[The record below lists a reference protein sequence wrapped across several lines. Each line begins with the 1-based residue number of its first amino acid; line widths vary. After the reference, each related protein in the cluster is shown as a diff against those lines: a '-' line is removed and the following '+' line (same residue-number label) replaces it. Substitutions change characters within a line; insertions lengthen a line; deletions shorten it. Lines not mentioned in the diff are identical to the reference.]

1 MKGIITAILLS
12 ACLYLQAQH
21 YVDSHDPNEIKSL
34 ISKDSE
40 TFGFG
45 GADMKIG
52 DIAGNRSLILGASG
66 GVIVN
71 RSYFLGLAGYGMIT
85 ANEINGLI
93 PTETTPV
100 EKKLNLY
107 GGYGGMLFGFTL
119 WTKEPV
125 HLHFPFLVGAGAFEV
140 VDNNFFNNNFDTDFS
155 IEKSAFFIGEPGA
168 QIEFNITE
176 KFRLGAGVSYRMV
189 KGLDMV
195 NLTDDDLS
203 GLSTNISVRF
213 GQF

>member
-1 MKGIITAILLS
+1 MRNIIILS
-12 ACLYLQAQH
+12 IFISFYTVQAQQ
-21 YVDSHDPNEIKSL
+21 YVDSHDPDEIKSL
-34 ISKDSE
+34 ISKSSE

-45 GADMKIG
+45 GADLRIG
-52 DIAGNRSLILGASG
+52 NVAGNRSLIMGGSG

-71 RSYFLGLAGYGMIT
+71 RTYFLGLAGYGLIT
-85 ANEINGLI
+85 DNEIDGLI
-93 PTETTPV
+93 PTATTPV
-100 EKKLNLY
+100 EKKLDIY
-107 GGYGGMLFGFTL
+107 GGYGGMVFGFTL
-119 WTKEPV
+119 WTREPV

-155 IEKSAFFIGEPGA
+155 IERSAFFIGEPGA
-168 QIEFNITE
+168 QLEFNITE
-176 KFRLGAGVSYRMV
+176 HFRIGAGVSYRFV

-195 NLTDDDLS
+195 NLEDEDLT